1 MMQRFDKAV
10 RRVTNILCYIAVAML
25 AALMLLGTFDVIGRY
40 FFNKPIKGALE
51 IGGILLAGIVLFG
64 LAYTSSIERHVRVD
78 TFILL
83 FPPRLQ
89 AIIGCVISFLSLII
103 FCLIGWQGAELAL
116 QSWERQTS
124 IDVFFI
130 PIAPFQLFVSVG
142 ALAVCL
148 ELIVQIRHFIIAARK
163 ET

>member
-1 MMQRFDKAV
+1 MMGRFEKVV
-10 RRVTNILCYIAVAML
+10 RSFTNTLCYISIAML
-25 AALMLLGTFDVIGRY
+25 AVLMLLGAFDVIGRY

-51 IGGILLAGIVLFG
+51 VSGILLAGIVLFG
-64 LAYTSSIERHVRVD
+64 LSYTSSMDRHVRVD
-78 TFILL
+78 TFIVL

-89 AIIGCVISFLSLII
+89 AIINCVMSALSLII

-116 QSWERQTS
+116 QSWERQRS
-124 IDVFFI
+124 VDVFFI

-148 ELIVQIRHFIIAARK
+148 ELVVQIRHFIIEARK